1 MGDEGVVNLAERLAQ
16 RSIRVAVSECL
27 LGARVRWDG
36 DHNGDVWP
44 RERLEAVFTLVG
56 LCPEV
61 GIGMGVPRPPIQL
74 VGDAAAPRA
83 VAVHDQ
89 TLDYTDLLASW
100 HRTVTPSIAGASS
113 YVFADHSPSC
123 GLKDVK
129 VYAADSSWERTG
141 RGVHAAAVAAAWPEL
156 PLIDAEDLWV
166 PDALEGFAI
175 AVIRHA
181 TREESPDEDAA
192 RRLLAAVW

>member
-1 MGDEGVVNLAERLAQ
+1 MQ

-36 DHNGDVWP
+36 DHNGEAWP
-44 RERLEAVFTLVG
+44 RERLAAVFSLVG

-61 GIGMGVPRPPIQL
+61 GIGMDVPRPPIQL
-74 VGDAAAPRA
+74 TGNAAAPRA

-89 TLDYTDLLASW
+89 TLDYTDQLASW
-100 HRTVTPSIAGASS
+100 HRVAAASIAGVSG

-129 VYAADSSWERTG
+129 VYASDGSWKRAG
-141 RGVHAAAVAAAWPEL
+141 RGVHAAAVAARWPEL
-156 PLIDAEDLWV
+156 PLVDAEDLWAL
-166 PDALEGFAI
+166 DALERFAVA
-175 AVIRHA
+175 AVRHA
-181 TREESPDEDAA
+181 MREEPLDEAA
-192 RRLLAAVW
+192 IRRELAAHW

>member
-1 MGDEGVVNLAERLAQ
+1 MNLAERLAQ

-44 RERLEAVFTLVG
+44 RERLGAVFSLVG

-61 GIGMGVPRPPIQL
+61 GIGMGVPRAPIQL
-74 VGDAAAPRA
+74 IGNAPTPRA
-83 VAVHDQ
+83 VAVRDQ
-89 TLDYTDLLASW
+89 TLDYTDQLASW
-100 HRTVTPSIAGASS
+100 HRTALTSIAGVSG

-129 VYAADSSWERTG
+129 VYAPDGSWKRTG
-141 RGVHAAAVAAAWPEL
+141 RGVHAAAVAARWPEL
-156 PLIDAEDLWV
+156 PLVDAEDLCAL
-166 PDALEGFAI
+166 DALERFA
-175 AVIRHA
+175 VSVVRHA
-181 TREESPDEDAA
+181 MRAEPLDEEAIRRELAA
-192 RRLLAAVW
+192 RW

>member
-1 MGDEGVVNLAERLAQ
+1 MNLPERLAQ

-27 LGARVRWDG
+27 LGARVRWDA

-74 VGDAAAPRA
+74 IGNAAAPRA

-89 TLDYTDLLASW
+89 ALDYTDQLASW
-100 HRTVTPSIAGASS
+100 HRTVAPTTGRVSG

-123 GLKDVK
+123 GLKNVK
-129 VYAADSSWERTG
+129 VYAPDGTWERSG
-141 RGVHAAAVAAAWPEL
+141 RGIHAAAVAAAWPEL
-156 PLIDAEDLWV
+156 PLVDAEDLWA
-166 PDALEGFAI
+166 PEALERFAI
-175 AVIRHA
+175 AVVRNA
-181 TREESPDEDAA
+181 TQDEPFDEEEV
-192 RRLLAAVW
+192 RRALAERW

>member
-1 MGDEGVVNLAERLAQ
+1 MNLAGRLAQ

-61 GIGMGVPRPPIQL
+61 GIGMGVPRPPIHL
-74 VGDAAAPRA
+74 VGNAAAPRA

-89 TLDYTDLLASW
+89 MLDYTDQLASW
-100 HRTVTPSIAGASS
+100 HRTATASIAGVSG

-123 GLKDVK
+123 GLKGVK
-129 VYAADSSWERTG
+129 VYAPDGSWKRTG
-141 RGVHAAAVAAAWPEL
+141 RGVHTAAVAAAWPEL
-156 PLIDAEDLWV
+156 PLVDAEDLWA
-166 PDALEGFAI
+166 PDAVERFAV
-175 AVIRHA
+175 AVARHA
-181 TREESPDEDAA
+181 THGEPLDEEAV
-192 RRLLAAVW
+192 RRLLAKQW

>member
-1 MGDEGVVNLAERLAQ
+1 MNLAELLAQ

-36 DHNGDVWP
+36 GHNGDVWP
-44 RERLEAVFTLVG
+44 RGRLGAVFSLVG

-61 GIGMGVPRPPIQL
+61 GIGMDVPRPPIQL
-74 VGDAAAPRA
+74 IGDAAAPRA

-89 TLDYTDLLASW
+89 TLDYTDQLASW
-100 HRTVTPSIAGASS
+100 HRTAMTSIAGVSG

-129 VYAADSSWERTG
+129 VYAPDGSWQRAG
-141 RGVHAAAVAAAWPEL
+141 RGVHAAAVAARWPEL
-156 PLIDAEDLWV
+156 PLVDAEDLCAL
-166 PDALEGFAI
+166 DALERFAV
-175 AVIRHA
+175 AVVRHA
-181 TREESPDEDAA
+181 VREEAFDEDGIRRALAA
-192 RRLLAAVW
+192 RW